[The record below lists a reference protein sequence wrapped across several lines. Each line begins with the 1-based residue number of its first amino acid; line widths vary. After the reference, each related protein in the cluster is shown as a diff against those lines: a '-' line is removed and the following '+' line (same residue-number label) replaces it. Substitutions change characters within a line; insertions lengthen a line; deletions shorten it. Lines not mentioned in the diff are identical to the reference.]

1 MAKERLSRRDFL
13 RFSAAAGAGA
23 ILAAC
28 APAEPQV
35 VTVKETVMVEGEA
48 VEVTRVVE
56 ETVKETVV
64 VEVPAMDERKLV
76 RMYAQGLTPR
86 ERLDTDRWA
95 PPQHMWVSEREYEAL
110 HPDVDIDFVP
120 ELPTGWDEW
129 FVTQMTAGTAPEI
142 VWYQRGF
149 IQRDYVKGWL
159 INMSPALEEPNE
171 YVPDNTRWYDVFQV
185 PCIESGRA
193 PDGDIYMITGDI
205 VGTGIFYNADLLDDL
220 GLDVPTTW
228 GAFDDVQSAIREAGT
243 IPFSVSY
250 DLGGGAPLYGS
261 WSTRVFC
268 DVLYDKRMGEIKGTN
283 QPVERT
289 WKPGENIPTQDMVK
303 AILDGRYGA
312 TDPEWMEM
320 LNLLKGWSVHY
331 PEGFWAVPADQVYPL
346 WVQGDAAMAWQGS
359 WMNKPIHNDPLR
371 EFEWGVF
378 DNLPTVTEEDSPFG
392 GAPFPAMAGVGGVF
406 QYAVASTANDNG
418 VLNETIDWMKFIT
431 APTNLIALLNDHGGF
446 APGTKDTTG
455 ADPTLS
461 VYTNMMVKYG
471 TERMEPFD
479 SMLTREFAVRLWEL
493 LQLYMADQMTAE
505 AMAEEVQQEMLTGAQ
520 LLCDENPDWN
530 C

>member
-1 MAKERLSRRDFL
+1 MVKERLSRRDFL

-23 ILAAC
+23 VLAAC
-28 APAEPQV
+28 APAAPQV
-35 VTVKETVMVEGEA
+35 VTVKETVMVEGES

-56 ETVKETVV
+56 ETVRETVV

-95 PPQHMWVSEREYEAL
+95 PAQHMWVTEREYESQ
-110 HPDVDIDFVP
+110 HPEVDIEFVP

-159 INMSPALEEPNE
+159 INMSPALDEPNE
-171 YVPDNTRWYDVFQV
+171 YIEGNTRWYDNFQV
-185 PCIESGRA
+185 PAIESGRA
-193 PDGDIYMITGDI
+193 PDGNIYMITGDI
-205 VGTGIFYNADLLDDL
+205 VGTGIFYNKDMFADV
-220 GLDVPTTW
+220 GVDVPEDW
-228 GAFDDVQSAIREAGT
+228 KQFMEVQQALRDAGH
-243 IPFSVSY
+243 IPFSMSY

-261 WSTRVFC
+261 WSTRVLC
-268 DVLYDKRMGEIKGTN
+268 DVLYDKRMGEIKGTGE
-283 QPVERT
+283 PVART

-303 AILDGRYGA
+303 AILDERYGA
-312 TDPEWMEM
+312 KDAEWEEM
-320 LNLLKGWSVHY
+320 LVLLKEWSQHY

-359 WMNKPIHNDPLR
+359 WMNKPIRNDPLR
-371 EFEWGVF
+371 EFEWGVLE
-378 DNLPTVTEEDSPFG
+378 NLPMITEESSPFG
-392 GAPFPAMAGVGGVF
+392 GVPFPAMAGVGGVF
-406 QYAVASTANDNG
+406 QYAVASTAQDNG
-418 VLNETIDWMKFIT
+418 VLAETIDWMKFIT
-431 APTNLIALLNDHGGF
+431 APNNLIALLNDHGGF
-446 APGTKDTTG
+446 APATTDTTG

-461 VYTNMMVKYG
+461 VYTDMMVKYG

-493 LQLYMADQMTAE
+493 LQVYMAGEMSLE
-505 AMAEEVQQEMLTGAQ
+505 AMTDEVQQEMLTGAGIV
-520 LLCDENPDWN
+520 CAENPDWE